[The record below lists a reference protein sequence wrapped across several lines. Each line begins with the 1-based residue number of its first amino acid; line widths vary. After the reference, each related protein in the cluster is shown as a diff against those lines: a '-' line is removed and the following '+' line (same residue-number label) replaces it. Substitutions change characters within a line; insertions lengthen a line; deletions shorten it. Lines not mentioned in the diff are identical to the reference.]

1 MMLHYSPKSPFVR
14 KVMVFIHETG
24 LADRIERKRS
34 VTNMLVP
41 NRELMSDNPWSK
53 IPTLVLDDGRVLF
66 DSDVICE
73 YLDGLHDGPPL
84 IPFDV
89 DQRFQALRW
98 RAFANEML
106 HCLVLW
112 RNERER
118 PPAMILNPLIEAFTL
133 KLHAGLALL
142 DKEADELVAAP
153 FGVGHIALG
162 CALGYIDFRFAT
174 IPWREQYPRIAAW
187 FAELEKRESMRL
199 TSPLD
204 DIPHVKATDL

>member
-1 MMLHYSPKSPFVR
+1 
-14 KVMVFIHETG
+14 MVFIHETG
-24 LADRIERKRS
+24 LDDRIEKKRS

-41 NRELMSDNPWSK
+41 NRDLMRDNPWSK

-73 YLDGLHDGPPL
+73 YLDRLHDGPNL
-84 IPFDV
+84 IPADV

-98 RAFANEML
+98 RAFGNEML
-106 HCLVLW
+106 NCLILW

-118 PPAMILNPLIEAFTL
+118 PPEKILQPLIEAFTL
-133 KLHAGLALL
+133 KLHTGLALL
-142 DKEADELVAAP
+142 DTEADELAAAP

-187 FAELEKRESMRL
+187 FAEFEQRDSAKL
-199 TSPLD
+199 TNPVD
-204 DIPHVKATDL
+204 DVPHVKATDL